1 MVLKGVRT
9 SFESLKTIHNR
20 AIKNIKDIG
29 EAGQVGP
36 LEQLVENFED
46 VTEWCRLSQSEL
58 APLVEE
64 ELNRLSVQTQ
74 QTYAEATSKV
84 EEAIKE
90 LDLLKVEEQNI
101 VEEIELSN
109 QTLASATEDVEK
121 ACQMIA
127 RAYAILSKTEP
138 VQRDEAAKLELL
150 TPRASAS
157 KGWKQRRGPS
167 WRRPGLIWLM

>member
-1 MVLKGVRT
+1 MVLKGMRT
-9 SFESLKTIHNR
+9 SFESLKTIHNQ
-20 AIKNIKDIG
+20 AIKNIG
-29 EAGQVGP
+29 GAGQVGP

-46 VTEWCRLSQSEL
+46 VTEWCRLSQSDL

-127 RAYAILSKTEP
+127 RAICYF
-138 VQRDEAAKLELL
+138 VQD
-150 TPRASAS
+150 
-157 KGWKQRRGPS
+157 
-167 WRRPGLIWLM
+167 